1 MPHSGVLK
9 YPDYDQVTPLFLST
23 FVIDDDT
30 ARFFEDIPAT
40 QDTFLSEH
48 NKNDIINGGRDYYPH
63 KSNSWTDL
71 AGDRTT
77 PDISKSLS
85 VALVATCDTISPK
98 RGKNR
103 KRKLSKNILESY
115 EDDPSIDKRQKR
127 SKDTEDSEQDKSDPK
142 SGDNFATGPTSRK
155 SDDNVSMLLRILSKN
170 QTGDLES
177 VAEKD
182 TKNRSTADMRE
193 SSNKTMRSKSPETI
207 AESLPSPSSGNSD
220 EKMDSEQQH
229 IKHGSQNSYGF
240 SDYIEMLIK
249 AILEGSDN
257 SMSIHSICEKV
268 RDLNPMFVRECP
280 DWRAILEN
288 VLRLS
293 DYFIMQWKVSTG
305 WTWSVNLKDTKSNH

>member
-1 MPHSGVLK
+1 MLK

-30 ARFFEDIPAT
+30 ARFFDDIPAT
-40 QDTFLSEH
+40 QDTFNSEH
-48 NKNDIINGGRDYYPH
+48 NKNDIINGGRNYFPY

-71 AGDRTT
+71 AGDKTT
-77 PDISKSLS
+77 PDISNGLS
-85 VALVATCDTISPK
+85 VALDASRDDISPK

-103 KRKLSKNILESY
+103 KRKLSKNVLESSE
-115 EDDPSIDKRQKR
+115 EDASIDKRQKR
-127 SKDTEDSEQDKSDPK
+127 WKDTEDSEQNKSDPK
-142 SGDNFATGPTSRK
+142 SGDNFATDPTRRN
-155 SDDNVSMLLRILSKN
+155 SDDNVSMLLRILSKD
-170 QTGDLES
+170 QTGDMES

-193 SSNKTMRSKSPETI
+193 YSNKTMRSKSPGTI
-207 AESLPSPSSGNSD
+207 VESLPFPSSGIS
-220 EKMDSEQQH
+220 EGKMDSDQEH
-229 IKHGSQNSYGF
+229 IKHGSHNSYGF

-257 SMSIHSICEKV
+257 SMGIQSICETV
-268 RDLNPMFVRECP
+268 RDLNPMFVRECR
-280 DWRAILEN
+280 DWKAILEN

-305 WTWSVNLKDTKSNH
+305 WTWSVNLKETKSNH